1 MNITSRGIFDILLSV
16 FFYFQILGV
25 NVLSDI
31 YVWIINIVILVSV
44 ATLVRLNSNFSVR
57 RLVPLHIFLIFWV
70 STDLLILISDF
81 NDIGLNSFALGN
93 LFLIFFQLPFLAY
106 VFTYFYLNPKSY
118 IIFAFI
124 SATVSFS
131 LFFLW
136 YIGIIEFFKYQII
149 GNISLLSF
157 IILSSKEIFQSNK
170 IIRIL
175 LQIFLFVII
184 ISVGSRQSLLGFI
197 VLTLIILIDK
207 LRTKPFRAFITST
220 VSGFIIFI
228 LSKVEFIQNLFFQ
241 FETINRLISN
251 SQIDSSS
258 NIYRIQ
264 SAKTLINNFS
274 LMPNGFSYNNDPYFL
289 EPHNFFLETL
299 YVKGLLLGG
308 IIVLTLF
315 LITTSIFFS
324 DKNKVLKYMIL
335 VFIVPSMV
343 SYGIHAARFYLL
355 GILVFLMLKSVS
367 INLNNVKFLKI

>member
-44 ATLVRLNSNFSVR
+44 ATLVRLNSNFSIR

-70 STDLLILISDF
+70 STDLLILITDF
-81 NDIGLNSFALGN
+81 TDIGLNSFALGN

-157 IILSSKEIFQSNK
+157 IILSSK
-170 IIRIL
+170 
-175 LQIFLFVII
+175 
-184 ISVGSRQSLLGFI
+184 
-197 VLTLIILIDK
+197 
-207 LRTKPFRAFITST
+207 
-220 VSGFIIFI
+220 
-228 LSKVEFIQNLFFQ
+228 
-241 FETINRLISN
+241 
-251 SQIDSSS
+251 
-258 NIYRIQ
+258 
-264 SAKTLINNFS
+264 
-274 LMPNGFSYNNDPYFL
+274 
-289 EPHNFFLETL
+289 
-299 YVKGLLLGG
+299 
-308 IIVLTLF
+308 
-315 LITTSIFFS
+315 
-324 DKNKVLKYMIL
+324 
-335 VFIVPSMV
+335 
-343 SYGIHAARFYLL
+343 
-355 GILVFLMLKSVS
+355 
-367 INLNNVKFLKI
+367 